1 MQELVCSIKQYA
13 VRNDWI
19 NVELD
24 TEKHSLQI
32 NEVTFSFSLLYSKL
46 FQEYYDGSRSRL
58 SNFTSLIIMT
68 CRIFLKMYLAADIPI
83 LQCRIFPK
91 M

>member
-46 FQEYYDGSRSRL
+46 FQEYY
-58 SNFTSLIIMT
+58 
-68 CRIFLKMYLAADIPI
+68 
-83 LQCRIFPK
+83 
-91 M
+91 

>member
-1 MQELVCSIKQYA
+1 MPLNLYWNITKAIFFIVGQLFNLILTYVHKMQELVCSIKQYA

-46 FQEYYDGSRSRL
+46 FQEYY
-58 SNFTSLIIMT
+58 
-68 CRIFLKMYLAADIPI
+68 
-83 LQCRIFPK
+83 
-91 M
+91 